1 MLSVAFIQNEWLE
14 FIYWT
19 TIGCRST
26 GRNSA
31 ACWPMA
37 SWKSQVRDTAQR
49 RFLHSRCCELRI
61 LSVCTSCILA
71 SRVSAV
77 SGGGETYFGSP
88 SHTIFAITQMLH
100 LRLAPLVVSS
110 SNTYPAPGDKTY
122 PSSKLFRAVK
132 NWANCCKKLD
142 IFIDFPK
149 PPKTCVN
156 KLFILFDR
164 SDNLSFV
171 ENMSVPDSEVKCC
184 ILHRSVFSSLRNS
197 ISAFQTLRST

>member
-1 MLSVAFIQNEWLE
+1 MSDWSLFIERQLAADQLAATLPLAGQWRAERARFAIPLNEDFFTQGAVNYEYYLSAQVV
-14 FIYWT
+14 YWRHE
-19 TIGCRST
+19 CQL
-26 GRNSA
+26 
-31 ACWPMA
+31 C
-37 SWKSQVRDTAQR
+37 
-49 RFLHSRCCELRI
+49 L
-61 LSVCTSCILA
+61 
-71 SRVSAV
+71 
-77 SGGGETYFGSP
+77 GGGK
-88 SHTIFAITQMLH
+88 HTLAHPATPFLPLPKCCICDSRLWLYPRAIPIRHQATRPIPH
-100 LRLAPLVVSS
+100 RSNFVRL
-110 SNTYPAPGDKTY
+110 
-122 PSSKLFRAVK
+122 K